1 MEFPW
6 GEREAIGCHRHV
18 ILNTATDIAQ
28 FPQLGD
34 NLMLRA
40 GDLLQAHAAANL
52 LEPLFDASL
61 EKPNHIRSSFAFGS
75 RAENIKLSA
84 IFGPANGYATLVI
97 NACISRLIN
106 IL

>member
-6 GEREAIGCHRHV
+6 GDREAIRRYWHL

-34 NLMLRA
+34 NLMLCTD
-40 GDLLQAHAAANL
+40 DLLEAHATTNL

-61 EKPNHIRSSFAFGS
+61 EKPNHRSSFVFAS
-75 RAENIKLSA
+75 CAEKMKLST
-84 IFGPANGYATLVI
+84 IFGPPKCDYAIFVI
-97 NACISRLIN
+97 QREHFS
-106 IL
+106 